1 MVMRVCGRPNV
12 DADVAQ
18 VRTEGIRRA
27 GISRQPPD
35 AKHFLTE
42 CQAQHFLDY
51 VLAGLPV
58 CLPAWLVSLHRRLL
72 CPCVQ
77 GVVTNVID
85 ILPRTSAWIIPAPK
99 MCLQLLDD
107 VLTKGKRRR

>member
-1 MVMRVCGRPNV
+1 MAMRVCGRPNV
-12 DADVAQ
+12 GADVAQ
-18 VRTEGIRRA
+18 VRTVGIRRRA

-58 CLPAWLVSLHRRLL
+58 CLPACLACFFASTSSMPMRPGRRDQGHRH
-72 CPCVQ
+72 
-77 GVVTNVID
+77 
-85 ILPRTSAWIIPAPK
+85 TSAHVRVGYAGPKDVPPAP
-99 MCLQLLDD
+99 
-107 VLTKGKRRR
+107 